1 MSIRKFIKR
10 SGWLRF
16 VLFVLVSFLLGTA
29 KGQCFLDELSKD
41 LVNVNTSQVFKNFI
55 AGNEDAMYA
64 YKKLWQANRT
74 ELRKS
79 ANALFIYTEAIKNQ
93 KLRQLGFTDDVL
105 ARVQGSRLDEGSFV
119 TVMTDLDRFGKTM
132 AAHPTI
138 EFDNFGNLI
147 GKLTDG
153 NPQNTQAAHWIIQD
167 LTENAGEF
175 AGKKWNIEFQVTNS
189 NGHNAYIDMA
199 SNGDPQKFIEYKWLT
214 TGTVSKEE
222 FIREFLKRD
231 LYNPNIGRYS
241 QVEWRIKGQKLT
253 KTKVQ
258 EYMKSAEGMEEIRK
272 LGVNK
277 VKNFFQRDAAQ
288 INRENFVS
296 YFINK
301 FDQDDVFNSVFK

>member
-1 MSIRKFIKR
+1 MSIRNSITAF
-10 SGWLRF
+10 SLLRF
-16 VLFVLVSFLLGTA
+16 VLTCVVSFILLTA

-41 LVNVNTSQVFKNFI
+41 LVNAKTSQVFRSFI

-79 ANALFIYTEAIKNQ
+79 ADALFIYTEAIRNQ
-93 KLRQLGFTDDVL
+93 KLRQLGFTDDIL
-105 ARVQGSRLDEGSFV
+105 ARVKGSKLDEGSFV

-138 EFDNFGNLI
+138 EFDNFGSLI

-153 NPQNTQAAHWIIQD
+153 NPQNTQAAHLIIQD
-167 LTENAGEF
+167 LTENASDF
-175 AGKKWNIEFQVTNS
+175 AGKKWNIELSVKNS
-189 NGHNAYIDMA
+189 DDNYAFIDLA

-214 TGTVSKEE
+214 TNTVSKED

-231 LYNPNIGRYS
+231 LYNPDLRRLS
-241 QVEWRIKGQKLT
+241 QLEWRIKGNKLA
-253 KTKVQ
+253 KAKVQ
-258 EYMKSAEGMEEIRK
+258 EYLKSAEGMEEIRK

-277 VKNFFQRDAAQ
+277 VRGFFQGEANQ
-288 INRENFVS
+288 ITRENYVS

-301 FDQDDVFNSVFK
+301 LDQDDIFNSIFK